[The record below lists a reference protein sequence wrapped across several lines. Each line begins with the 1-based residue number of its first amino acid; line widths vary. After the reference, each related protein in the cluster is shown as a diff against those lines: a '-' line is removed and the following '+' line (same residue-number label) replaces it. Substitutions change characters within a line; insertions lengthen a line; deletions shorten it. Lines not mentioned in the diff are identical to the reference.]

1 MSACQLSNCRG
12 GCWECP
18 LSGGEADTPVALHMP
33 AYPKRTLRVVAV
45 IYIPA
50 AFLRLLHSLQYCG
63 HFIPVGIL
71 LAALSA
77 FQS

>member
-1 MSACQLSNCRG
+1 MSARQLSNCRVVG
-12 GCWECP
+12 NVRFR
-18 LSGGEADTPVALHMP
+18 GGEADTPFALHMP
-33 AYPKRTLRVVAV
+33 ACPKRILRVVAV